1 MSIEYQVV
9 YWRDIP
15 AQVKIRSRLERIG
28 RELPER
34 FQKAIDRA
42 AMLAGLT
49 STDGY
54 LEEWHTS
61 DWVVVDEAFQ
71 TLEPSQVAEKLLQEI
86 ESRYL
91 PDRIQSIISNK
102 GFLP

>member
-15 AQVKIRSRLERIG
+15 AQIKVRDRKERVG

-42 AMLAGLT
+42 AMLVGKT

-54 LEEWHTS
+54 LEDWHTS
-61 DWVVVDEAFQ
+61 DWVVVAESHQ
-71 TLEPSQVAEKLLQEI
+71 SLELSHVAEKLLQEI
-86 ESRYL
+86 EASYS
-91 PDRIQSIISNK
+91 PDRIQSIIANK
-102 GFLP
+102 GFFP